1 MTKKKP
7 KKPSL
12 ITMVKNFA
20 KDSAQFI
27 KEGAPMCS
35 AEEFEER
42 MSICKSCEHLTEE
55 DKCGLCGCF
64 MPVKAG
70 WKTTECADNPKKW
83 GPLAGPEITHEV
95 KFADKE
101 NKDINPEDVVIIGGQ
116 TARSTAQIQRENI
129 NKLKHRQIG
138 KK

>member
-1 MTKKKP
+1 MTKKT

-12 ITMVKNFA
+12 MTMVKNFA

-27 KEGAPMCS
+27 AQGAPMCS
-35 AEEFEER
+35 TEEFEER

-70 WKTTECADNPKKW
+70 WKTTECADNPKRWNKLV
-83 GPLAGPEITHEV
+83 GGDV
-95 KFADKE
+95 KKTIPIADSE
-101 NKDINPEDVVIIGGQ
+101 NKEINPDDVMQISGQ
-116 TARSTAQIQRENI
+116 SAESLSKIQRDNI
-129 NKLKHRQIG
+129 NRLKRRSG

>member
-1 MTKKKP
+1 MTKKP

-27 KEGAPMCS
+27 KQGAPMCS
-35 AEEFEER
+35 TEEFEER
-42 MSICKSCEHLTEE
+42 MTICKSCKHLTEE

-70 WKTTECADNPKKW
+70 WKTTECADNPKRW
-83 GPLAGPEITHEV
+83 HALIGPDAPIDLVDSES
-95 KFADKE
+95 
-101 NKDINPEDVVIIGGQ
+101 KDINPDDVVTISGQ
-116 TARSTAQIQRENI
+116 SAETLAKITRENI
-129 NKLKHRQIG
+129 NRLKTKSG

>member
-1 MTKKKP
+1 MTKKP

-27 KEGAPMCS
+27 KQGAPMCS
-35 AEEFEER
+35 TEEFEER
-42 MSICKSCEHLTEE
+42 MTICKSCENLTEE

-70 WKTTECADNPKKW
+70 WKTTECADNPKRW
-83 GPLAGPEITHEV
+83 HALVGPDAKSPTIDLV
-95 KFADKE
+95 DSQS
-101 NKDINPEDVVIIGGQ
+101 KDINPDDVLTISGQ
-116 TARSTAQIQRENI
+116 SAVSLAKIQRENI
-129 NKLKHRQIG
+129 NKLKTKSG